1 MYGVQQMISGHKHC
15 KKKTNLIIF
24 ILLFFS
30 IKIYSLD
37 NTIIQQ
43 LIKNNREID
52 YQFIKNI
59 YSINNEYSIALIKY
73 EDVDAYKIYIF
84 SNNDFKAVDIDS
96 NSKKSY
102 KYLNK
107 CENADVYYG
116 DFSFDETPDIS
127 WIKLRQG
134 PVFEIYKLDSNLN
147 IKYLELLYPPS
158 LYYLNDNP
166 RILKSNYI
174 NFNDFQFCIINGKRG
189 VRVFSIGEMEC
200 LRNKIT
206 KKIEYYEAVFEN
218 SITSKYYFFYWS
230 PSEQRYILD
239 ETVTQ
244 EQLQNAYCPEDYFAY
259 NGLKFSKLDS
269 KLIDADLKDLDKAQL
284 RLMRN
289 AVYARHG
296 RTFKSVDL
304 QSLWECYTWYKKNPN
319 YSDDLLTETDKYN
332 IEIIKSYENR

>member
-1 MYGVQQMISGHKHC
+1 MMYGVQQMISGHKHC

-116 DFSFDETPDIS
+116 DFSF
-127 WIKLRQG
+127 
-134 PVFEIYKLDSNLN
+134 DSNLN